1 MGEQI
6 AAPLCNLEMTKC
18 AHIFQL
24 GFMEALQ
31 LRATLTLQW
40 VLLQAQQ
47 AYGDS
52 CVLSGEHRF
61 PPSGSMQSSLQDT
74 QDNSLGNSTQFAPS
88 LNQHLPGV
96 LSPH

>member
-1 MGEQI
+1 
-6 AAPLCNLEMTKC
+6 MTNC

-24 GFMEALQ
+24 AFMEALQ
-31 LRATLTLQW
+31 LRATLTLYW

-47 AYGDS
+47 AFGES
-52 CVLSGEHRF
+52 CVLSAERRF
-61 PPSGSMQSSLQDT
+61 PTSGSMQSSLQDT